1 MVTGLDLLAMS
12 LFAIA
17 PTPAITMGPV
27 YKTPMM
33 FHSTFV
39 LALSDS
45 LETDVSIKSQNLT
58 PVVSFAIYFY
68 KL

>member
-12 LFAIA
+12 LFAVA
-17 PTPAITMGPV
+17 PTPALTMGPV
-27 YKTPMM
+27 HKTPMM

-45 LETDVSIKSQNLT
+45 LETYVSIKSQNL